1 MAPIR
6 IRKHVV
12 SETLH
17 LPELKPLIGKDVE
30 ILVRE
35 EKVGANGRRDLAL
48 LFDLAGNIDL
58 DDAACQDLRRISSS
72 TRLS

>member
-1 MAPIR
+1 MGPIR

-30 ILVRE
+30 ILVQE
-35 EKVGANGRRDLAL
+35 ENNGGRDLTP

-58 DDAACQDLRRISSS
+58 DDAACRDLRRIS
-72 TRLS
+72 TI

>member
-1 MAPIR
+1 MDPIR

-30 ILVRE
+30 ILVQE
-35 EKVGANGRRDLAL
+35 EKNGGRDLAP

-58 DDAACQDLRRISSS
+58 DDAACQDLRRIS
-72 TRLS
+72 TI